1 MTARTRPDLSGI
13 APYVPGRNFPGAIKL
28 ASNETTAGP
37 LPSVMAAI
45 TEAASGANRYPDNG
59 SVALREALAA
69 KLGVSVDR
77 IATGCGSVGLCLELV
92 QATAGPGDEVLYAWR
107 SFEAYPVLTKVVGAT
122 PVEVP
127 LTEDHGH
134 DLDAMLAAITD
145 RTRLIFVCNPNNPT
159 GTMIGTE
166 ALERFLDA
174 VPAHILVA
182 LDEAY
187 FEYVRPGE
195 GVGAAAPNGVA
206 LAEGRPNV
214 VVLRTFSKAYGLA
227 GLRIGYAIAEPEIIA
242 ALFKVH
248 LPFAVNTVAQ
258 AAAVASL
265 AADAELL
272 ARTDEL
278 VAERT
283 RVRDTLIAAGYE
295 VPPSSANF
303 IWLPLGA
310 HSATFG
316 EACVAASV
324 LTRPLGE
331 DGVRVTIGDPDEND
345 AFLSFAVGAGLPIW
359 KASQQG

>member
-1 MTARTRPDLSGI
+1 MTVRTRPDLSGI
-13 APYVPGRNFPGAIKL
+13 APYVPGRSFPGAIKL

-37 LPSVMAAI
+37 LPSVMNAI
-45 TEAASGANRYPDNG
+45 AEAAAGTNRYPDNG
-59 SVALREALAA
+59 SVAVREALAA

-107 SFEAYPVLTKVVGAT
+107 SFEAYPVVTKVAGAT

-127 LTEDHGH
+127 LTPDHAH

-159 GTMIGTE
+159 GTLVATE

-174 VPAHILVA
+174 VPAHILVV

-187 FEYVRPGE
+187 FEYMRPGDA
-195 GVGAAAPNGVA
+195 GDTAPDGVA

-227 GLRIGYAIAEPEIIA
+227 GLRIGYAIADPEIIA

-248 LPFAVNTVAQ
+248 LPLSVNSVAQ

-265 AADAELL
+265 AAEAELL
-272 ARTDEL
+272 ARTDAV
-278 VAERT
+278 VAERI
-283 RVRDTLIAAGYE
+283 RVRDALIAAGYE
-295 VPPSSANF
+295 VPPSAANF
-303 IWLPLGA
+303 VWLPLGA
-310 HSATFG
+310 HAAAFG
-316 EACVAASV
+316 EASATAGV
-324 LTRPLGE
+324 LIRPYGV
-331 DGVRVTIGDPDEND
+331 DGARVTIGDPDEND
-345 AFLSFAVGAGLPIW
+345 AFLAFATGAGLPIW